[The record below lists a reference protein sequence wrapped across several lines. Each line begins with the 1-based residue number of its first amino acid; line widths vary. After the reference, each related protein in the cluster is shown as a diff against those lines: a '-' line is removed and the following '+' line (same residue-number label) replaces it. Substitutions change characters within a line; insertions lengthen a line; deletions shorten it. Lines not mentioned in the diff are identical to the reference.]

1 MEQNLAILILGALL
15 HDIGILAQRAGV
27 PKSEW
32 HEDTDSSDTGNA
44 PTQAHLLHGHYF
56 IKSILP
62 LPDELNSEQHRQ
74 SLAQLLVSRPG
85 TAVEGL
91 TEQVLHRAGLL
102 AAGTAGTLRIDTDN
116 DKSARLISVFEQIS
130 FGRTHAFPKIC
141 EAKYYPLSPLETDPF
156 PCTLEEAT
164 ITDYPQLFEEFS
176 KSLGKIPLD
185 MGVQHYISSLI
196 SLLENYT
203 WCIPR
208 FSHKDFADISLFDH
222 ARTSAI
228 IAQSLWFYHSENG
241 SLLGQQKDTTEKKF
255 ILLGGDLAGIQSYI
269 FELDKSHSTGV
280 AKLFRA
286 RSCHLQALT
295 KSVIVDLLE
304 RLDLNPVAQL
314 MDAGGRFVLLIPN
327 TQKVRDVLPGFD
339 LELQQWFFENFS
351 GTLCLNLSYTTKLS
365 EEDFLQGRFREVFDV
380 FSHQLEAAK
389 LKKFSKLMA
398 GGISPVIDLDFSKYV
413 DGACRICRIM
423 PAEHNDTATTGKS
436 SDRLTMICHHCRNQI
451 EVIGKRLPAT
461 RFMIIDRSNDNE
473 AIELFNGLYLHLQK
487 NINRDR
493 DKTAAEIINIRDRGC
508 FAHQAIAAHLPMIT
522 QSDIER
528 WQEEGKLDTTEDEG
542 LTYQGEEV
550 GVDMPKTFNILAGES
565 RQRQENENGDI
576 SLVGKSFLG
585 ALKADVD
592 NLGLIFSIG
601 LGDALTLTRFA
612 CLSRMLNHFF
622 SDYLVKRI
630 ESEFKD
636 MYIIF
641 AGGDDLFLLGPWT
654 QLIHF
659 TRVVGREFRR
669 YVADNPDV
677 TLSAGIA
684 VAKSRLPV
692 PGIAALAE
700 THLEKSKDRSVS
712 GVMLKNAVTVFNTT
726 VSWADFDKL
735 IEKGDWLHD
744 LITKQHV
751 PTGLAARLLSYG
763 QQRQE
768 FIQGDI
774 KKGIYISHMQY
785 DFARNITEKKI
796 PDATER
802 TQIIGIQND
811 EFLLQHMRLPVSWAL
826 YRLRKD

>member
-15 HDIGILAQRAGV
+15 HDIGIFAQQAGA

-32 HEDTDSSDTGNA
+32 REYTDGSDTGNA
-44 PTQAHLLHGHYF
+44 PTQAYLLHGHYF
-56 IKSILP
+56 IKNTLP

-74 SLAQLLVSRPG
+74 FLAQLLVSRPG
-85 TAVEGL
+85 TADKGL
-91 TEQVLHRAGLL
+91 TEQTLHRASIL
-102 AAGTAGTLRIDTDN
+102 ADGTTEALNIDTNN
-116 DKSARLISVFEQIS
+116 DKSRRLASVFEKIS
-130 FGRTHAFPKIC
+130 FGRTPASYKTC
-141 EAKYYPLSPLETDPF
+141 VAKYYPLSPLETDSF
-156 PCTLEEAT
+156 PGTLEEAT
-164 ITDYPQLFEEFS
+164 TTDYPQLFEKFS
-176 KSLGKIPLD
+176 KSLEGIPLD

-228 IAQSLWFYHSENG
+228 IAQCLWFYHSEKGNMP
-241 SLLGQQKDTTEKKF
+241 GQQKDTPEKKF
-255 ILLGGDLAGIQSYI
+255 ILLGGDLSGIQSYI
-269 FELDKSHSTGV
+269 FELDKSHATGV

-304 RLDLNPVAQL
+304 RLDLNSVAQL
-314 MDAGGRFVLLIPN
+314 MDAGGRFILLLPN
-327 TQKVRDVLPGFD
+327 TQKVLDALPRFD
-339 LELQQWFFENFS
+339 FELQQWFFENFS
-351 GTLCLNLSYTTKLS
+351 GALCLNLSYTTKLS
-365 EEDFLQGRFREVFDV
+365 EEDLLQGRFRKIFDA

-389 LKKFSKLMA
+389 LKNFSKLMEV
-398 GGISPVIDLDFSKYV
+398 GISPVIDLDFSKYV

-423 PAEHNDTATTGKS
+423 PAEQNETTTTGKS

-451 EVIGKRLPAT
+451 EIIGKRLPAT
-461 RFMIIDRSNDNE
+461 RFMIIDRRNDSE
-473 AIELFNGLYLHLQK
+473 AIELFNGLYLHLRK
-487 NINRDR
+487 EIDRDR
-493 DKTAAEIINIRDRGC
+493 DKTAAEIINIRDRRC

-528 WQEEGKLDTTEDEG
+528 WQEEGKLDTTKDG
-542 LTYQGEEV
+542 GQTYQGEEV
-550 GVDMPKTFNILAGES
+550 GVDMPKTFNILAGEA
-565 RQRQENENGDI
+565 RQRQKNENGDI

-601 LGDALTLTRFA
+601 LGDALTFTRFA

-659 TRVVGREFRR
+659 TREVGRAFQR
-669 YVADNPDV
+669 YVADNPEV

-684 VAKSRLPV
+684 IAKSRLPV
-692 PGIAALAE
+692 PGIAALAK
-700 THLEKSKDRSVS
+700 THLEESKDKSVS
-712 GVMLKNAVTVFNTT
+712 GVMLKNAVTAFDTT

-744 LITKQHV
+744 LISKQHV
-751 PTGLAARLLSYG
+751 PTALANRLLNYG
-763 QQRQE
+763 QQHQE

-785 DFARNITEKKI
+785 DFARNVTEKRI
-796 PDATER
+796 HDPTER
-802 TQIIGIQND
+802 AQVLGIQND
-811 EFLLQHMRLPVSWAL
+811 EFLLQHIRLPVSWAL